1 MIPIKKQKNGFYSFG
16 KYKNLTYS
24 EATEKDRKYKIVSK
38 QVRPNETVRTY

>member
-16 KYKNLTYS
+16 KYKDLTHS
-24 EATEKDRKYKIVSK
+24 EATEKAQKYRIVAK